1 MGASL
6 SPLCAQRILELSLGC
21 IGHLHGPAEESRGW
35 GLWDPHNPPR
45 LWDRPGSAWAGPAAC
60 QNHPALGC
68 LTPSCLLLQLRPGGL
83 VPTSSEGF
91 VRIPD
96 QEASWTHCGC
106 RSWIYWWILIQGCTQ
121 VPGDLCP
128 PPARWPWQGNPQPS
142 PGVPGVL
149 IYQTHLQALVGMR

>member
-6 SPLCAQRILELSLGC
+6 SPLRAQRILELSPGC

-45 LWDRPGSAWAGPAAC
+45 LWDRPGSAWVGPASC

-91 VRIPD
+91 VHIPD
-96 QEASWTHCGC
+96 QGAPWTHCGC
-106 RSWIYWWILIQGCTQ
+106 RSWIYWWILIQGCTLRSLVTCAHHQ
-121 VPGDLCP
+121 LDGLGRVTHS
-128 PPARWPWQGNPQPS
+128 PALGSQECSFIRHIFKLLWG
-142 PGVPGVL
+142 
-149 IYQTHLQALVGMR
+149 